1 MYKNHFW
8 IIAERGIYVA
18 TLSVSLV
25 ELCELIAS
33 HLF

>member
-25 ELCELIAS
+25 ELCEFATS

>member
-18 TLSVSLV
+18 TLSASLV
-25 ELCELIAS
+25 ELCEFATS